1 MQNYR
6 IFANRIEGPRRV
18 NLTVRHVGSIDAV
31 SLYRV
36 YLYRMADQKFIDE
49 LAALSEKM
57 LWGSLGAVYR
67 RCGRAN
73 CHCVTGEKHGPVFYL
88 TRNEG
93 GRTRNIYVPPE
104 LHDEVAARVS
114 AYRRY
119 RELGQQIAE
128 ANARYLGLGKKRR
141 RRQGDRTAASAAQSI
156 RSSHRVS

>member
-1 MQNYR
+1 MAGR
-6 IFANRIEGPRRV
+6 KLIE
-18 NLTVRHVGSIDAV
+18 
-31 SLYRV
+31 
-36 YLYRMADQKFIDE
+36 E
-49 LAALSEKM
+49 LAALSGKM

-73 CHCVTGEKHGPVFYL
+73 CHCAKGEKHGPVFYL

-104 LHDEVAARVS
+104 LHDEVTAGVI

-128 ANARYLGLGKKRR
+128 ANARDLGLGQQRR
-141 RRQGDRTAASAAQSI
+141 RRRGDRTAVSAAESV
-156 RSSHRVS
+156 RGSPRLS

>member
-1 MQNYR
+1 M
-6 IFANRIEGPRRV
+6 AEGKLIE
-18 NLTVRHVGSIDAV
+18 
-31 SLYRV
+31 
-36 YLYRMADQKFIDE
+36 E
-49 LAALSEKM
+49 LAALSGTM

-73 CHCVTGEKHGPVFYL
+73 CHCAKGEKHGPVFYL

-104 LHDEVAARVS
+104 LHDEVAAGVS

-128 ANARYLGLGKKRR
+128 VNARHLGLGKQRR
-141 RRQGDRTAASAAQSI
+141 RRRGDRTAVSAAQSV
-156 RSSHRVS
+156 RGSSRIS

>member
-1 MQNYR
+1 M
-6 IFANRIEGPRRV
+6 AEG
-18 NLTVRHVGSIDAV
+18 NL
-31 SLYRV
+31 
-36 YLYRMADQKFIDE
+36 IDE

-57 LWGSLGAVYR
+57 LWGGLGAVYR

-73 CHCVTGEKHGPVFYL
+73 CHCAKGEKHGPVFYL

-104 LHDEVAARVS
+104 LHDEVAAGVI

-128 ANARYLGLGKKRR
+128 ANARALGLGKKRR
-141 RRQGDRTAASAAQSI
+141 RRRGDRTAVSATESVRGGPRI
-156 RSSHRVS
+156 S

>member
-1 MQNYR
+1 
-6 IFANRIEGPRRV
+6 
-18 NLTVRHVGSIDAV
+18 
-31 SLYRV
+31 
-36 YLYRMADQKFIDE
+36 MAERKLMEE
-49 LAALSEKM
+49 LAALSGKM

-73 CHCVTGEKHGPVFYL
+73 CHCAKGEKHGPVFYL

-104 LHDEVAARVS
+104 LHAEVAAGVM

-128 ANARYLGLGKKRR
+128 ANARQLGLGQKRR
-141 RRQGDRTAASAAQSI
+141 RRRDDRTAVSAAESVRNSARI
-156 RSSHRVS
+156 S